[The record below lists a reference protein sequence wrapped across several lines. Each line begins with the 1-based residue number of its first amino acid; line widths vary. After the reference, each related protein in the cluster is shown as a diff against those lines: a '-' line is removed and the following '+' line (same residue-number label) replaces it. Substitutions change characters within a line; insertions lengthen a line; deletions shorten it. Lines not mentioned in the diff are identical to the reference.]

1 MSCPMS
7 ESQNSS
13 EIPTGNVVYIV
24 GPSRLQNE
32 AIASCLERET
42 AHECF
47 LHEDLKDIPQEDS
60 ESRSRPTLVL
70 LDCQGK
76 DPERILAE
84 VRPFLKEKQFGN
96 HAVLFNVRSDQGIEK
111 ECVLEGIEGFFY
123 EQDPLDMLMKGVKAI
138 FDGEL
143 WLSRDIMTKC
153 IREGA
158 RRDTAPEIARA
169 IISPRQ
175 IEILA
180 LVAVG
185 ASNDDIAER
194 LHISPH
200 TVKTHLYNIFKK
212 IRVPNRMQAAL
223 WAAKHL

>member
-1 MSCPMS
+1 MSCPIS
-7 ESQNSS
+7 ERQNSP
-13 EIPTGNVVYIV
+13 EIPTGNVIYIV

-47 LHEDLKDIPQEDS
+47 FLEDFKDIPQEDS
-60 ESRSRPTLVL
+60 ENRRRPRLVL
-70 LDCQGK
+70 LDCKGK

-96 HAVLFNVRSDQGIEK
+96 HVVLFNARSDQGIEK
-111 ECVLEGIEGFFY
+111 ECVFEGIEGFFY
-123 EQDPLDMLMKGVKAI
+123 EQDPLDILMKGVKAI
-138 FDGEL
+138 FKGEI
-143 WLSRDIMTKC
+143 WLSREIMTKC

-158 RRDTAPEIARA
+158 RRDTAQDGARA
-169 IISPRQ
+169 IITPRQ

-200 TVKTHLYNIFKK
+200 TVKTHLYNIFKR

-223 WAAKHL
+223 WAAKYL

>member
-1 MSCPMS
+1 MS
-7 ESQNSS
+7 ENQKSS
-13 EIPTGNVVYIV
+13 DAPPGSVVYIV
-24 GPSRLQNE
+24 GPRKLQNE

-42 AHECF
+42 AHKCF
-47 LHEDLKDIPQEDS
+47 LLEDLKDIPQGDS
-60 ESRSRPTLVL
+60 QSRSPPRLVL

-84 VRPFLKEKQFGN
+84 IRPFLKEKEFAN
-96 HAVLFNVRSDQGIEK
+96 HAVLFNVRPDEGIEK

-123 EQDPLDMLMKGVKAI
+123 EQDPLDMFLKGVKAI
-138 FDGEL
+138 FEGEM
-143 WLSRDIMTKC
+143 WLSREIMTKC

-158 RRDTAPEIARA
+158 RRDTTPERARA
-169 IISPRQ
+169 ILTPRQ

-185 ASNDDIAER
+185 SSNDEVAER

-200 TVKTHLYNIFKK
+200 TVKPHLYNIFRK
-212 IRVPNRMQAAL
+212 IKVPNRLQAAL
-223 WAAKHL
+223 WAAKNL

>member
-1 MSCPMS
+1 MSKNQKGS
-7 ESQNSS
+7 AASS
-13 EIPTGNVVYIV
+13 VNVVYIV

-47 LHEDLKDIPQEDS
+47 LYEDLQAIPQDDLEG
-60 ESRSRPTLVL
+60 RSRPRLVL

-76 DPERILAE
+76 DQERILDE
-84 VRPFLKEKQFGN
+84 VRPFLKEKEFGY
-96 HAVLFNVRSDQGIEK
+96 HAVLFNVRPGQGIEQA
-111 ECVLEGIEGFFY
+111 CVLAGIEGFFY
-123 EQDPLDMLMKGVKAI
+123 EQDPLDIFLKGVRAI
-138 FDGEL
+138 FEGEM
-143 WLSRDIMTKC
+143 WLSREIMTKC

-158 RRDTAPEIARA
+158 LRDVAPKKGRA
-169 IISPRQ
+169 LLSPRQ
-175 IEILA
+175 MEILA

-185 ASNDDIAER
+185 SSNDEIADR
-194 LHISPH
+194 LRISPH

-212 IRVPNRMQAAL
+212 INVPNRFQAAL

>member
-1 MSCPMS
+1 MS
-7 ESQNSS
+7 ENQKSS
-13 EIPTGNVVYIV
+13 DASPGNVVYIV
-24 GPSRLQNE
+24 GPRKLQNE

-42 AHECF
+42 AHKCF
-47 LHEDLKDIPQEDS
+47 LLEDLKDLPQGDS
-60 ESRSRPTLVL
+60 QSRSPPRLVL

-76 DPERILAE
+76 DPEKILAE
-84 VRPFLKEKQFGN
+84 IRPFLKEKEFAN
-96 HAVLFNVRSDQGIEK
+96 HAVLFNVRPDEGIEK

-123 EQDPLDMLMKGVKAI
+123 EQDSLDMFLKGVRAV

-158 RRDTAPEIARA
+158 RREKATGTASA
-169 IISPRQ
+169 ILTPRQ
-175 IEILA
+175 IQILA

-185 ASNDDIAER
+185 ATNDEIAER
-194 LHISPH
+194 LCVSPH
-200 TVKTHLYNIFKK
+200 TVKTHLYNVFKK
-212 IRVPNRMQAAL
+212 IKVTNRLQAAL